1 VTLRSLACAALLVAL
16 VRTARAQADPLAA
29 RTKGRADAP
38 ITLFEMSDFQCPF
51 CRGFALETM
60 PALDSEYVRTGKVR
74 FIYVNFPLTHVHQNA
89 QAAAEVAV
97 CAARQG
103 KFWPMHDLLFRHQ
116 AEWATLAN
124 PVSLF
129 LTLGDSA
136 RLDRPRL
143 ARCVTARAAQAEV
156 DADAA
161 SSANAGAAAT
171 PTFYVEKL
179 LVSGAA
185 PLAVFRHL
193 LDSLYQ
199 AKTGRS
205 GGGAR

>member
-1 VTLRSLACAALLVAL
+1 MTLRTLACAALLVAL
-16 VRTARAQADPLAA
+16 VRPARAQGHPLAS
-29 RTKGRADAP
+29 RTRGRADAP
-38 ITLFEMSDFQCPF
+38 LTLFEMSDFQCPY
-51 CRGFALETM
+51 CRAFALETM

-74 FIYVNFPLTHVHQNA
+74 FVYVNYPLVRLHHNA
-89 QAAAEVAV
+89 QAAAELAV

-116 AEWATLAN
+116 PEWADLAN
-124 PVSLF
+124 PVPYF
-129 LTLGDSA
+129 LALGDSA
-136 RLDRPRL
+136 GL
-143 ARCVTARAAQAEV
+143 APAPLRTCVTRHTAREEV
-156 DADAA
+156 DADAV
-161 SSANAGAAAT
+161 SSANAGASAT

-199 AKTGRS
+199 AKTGQ
-205 GGGAR
+205 GGAR

>member
-74 FIYVNFPLTHVHQNA
+74 FIYVNFPLTHLHQNA
-89 QAAAEVAV
+89 QAAAELAV

-124 PVSLF
+124 PVTVF
-129 LTLGDSA
+129 LALGDSA

-143 ARCVTARAAQAEV
+143 ARCVTARAARAEV

-179 LVSGAA
+179 LVSGAE

-205 GGGAR
+205 GAGAR

>member
-1 VTLRSLACAALLVAL
+1 MRLRSLACAALLVAL

-29 RTKGRADAP
+29 RTKGRADAA

-60 PALDSEYVRTGKVR
+60 PALDSEYVHTGKVR

-89 QAAAEVAV
+89 QAAAELGV

-116 AEWATLAN
+116 TEWAGLAK
-124 PVSLF
+124 PTSFF
-129 LTLGDSA
+129 LALGDSA
-136 RLDRPRL
+136 RLDRVRL
-143 ARCVTARAAQAEV
+143 AHCVTRRAAQAEV

-161 SSANAGAAAT
+161 SSANAGASAT

-199 AKTGRS
+199 AKTG
-205 GGGAR
+205 AR

>member
-1 VTLRSLACAALLVAL
+1 MTLRSLACAALLVAL

-29 RTKGRADAP
+29 RTKGRTDAP

-60 PALDSEYVRTGKVR
+60 PALDTEYVRTGKVK
-74 FIYVNFPLTHVHQNA
+74 FIYVNFPLTRLHANA
-89 QAAAEVAV
+89 QAAAEVGV

-103 KFWPMHDLLFRHQ
+103 KFWPMHDQLFRHQ
-116 AEWATLAN
+116 PEWAGLTNPLAF
-124 PVSLF
+124 F
-129 LTLGDSA
+129 LALGDSVRADRA
-136 RLDRPRL
+136 RL
-143 ARCVTARAAQAEV
+143 AHCVTTRAAQAEV

-161 SSANAGAAAT
+161 SSANAGASAT

-179 LVSGAA
+179 LLSGAA

-199 AKTGRS
+199 AKTGH
-205 GGGAR
+205 GAR

>member
-1 VTLRSLACAALLVAL
+1 MTLRTLACAALLVAL
-16 VRTARAQADPLAA
+16 VRTARAQTDPLAA

-38 ITLFEMSDFQCPF
+38 LTLFEMSDFQCPY

-74 FIYVNFPLTHVHQNA
+74 FIYVNFPLTNIHHNA
-89 QAAAEVAV
+89 QAAAELAV
-97 CAARQG
+97 CAARQD

-116 AEWATLAN
+116 PQWAGLAD
-124 PVSLF
+124 PVSYF
-129 LTLGDSA
+129 LALGDSA
-136 RLDRPRL
+136 GLDRTRL
-143 ARCVTARAAQAEV
+143 ARCVSARAARAEV

-161 SSANAGAAAT
+161 SSANAGASAT

-199 AKTGRS
+199 ARTGRA
-205 GGGAR
+205 GAR

>member
-1 VTLRSLACAALLVAL
+1 MTLRSLVCAALLVAL

-38 ITLFEMSDFQCPF
+38 VTLFEMSDFQCPF

-74 FIYVNFPLTHVHQNA
+74 FIYVNFPLTRLHPNA
-89 QAAAEVAV
+89 QAAAELGV

-103 KFWPMHDLLFRHQ
+103 KFWPLHDLLFRHQ
-116 AEWATLAN
+116 TQWAGLAN
-124 PVSLF
+124 PVSFF
-129 LTLGDSA
+129 LALGDSA
-136 RLDRPRL
+136 HLDRPRL
-143 ARCVTARAAQAEV
+143 ARCMTARAAQAEV

-161 SSANAGAAAT
+161 SAANAGAAAT

-199 AKTGRS
+199 AKTGR
-205 GGGAR
+205 GGAR

>member
-1 VTLRSLACAALLVAL
+1 MTLRSLACAALLVAL

-74 FIYVNFPLTHVHQNA
+74 FTYVNFPLTHLHQNA

-103 KFWPMHDLLFRHQ
+103 KFWRMHDLLFRHQ
-116 AEWATLAN
+116 AQWATRAN
-124 PVSLF
+124 PLSLF
-129 LTLGDSA
+129 LALGDSA
-136 RLDRPRL
+136 RLVRPRL

-161 SSANAGAAAT
+161 RSANAGAAFT

-179 LVSGAA
+179 LVSGAV

>member
-1 VTLRSLACAALLVAL
+1 MTLRSLACAVLLVAL

-74 FIYVNFPLTHVHQNA
+74 FIYVNFPLTRLHENA
-89 QAAAEVAV
+89 QGAAELAV

-103 KFWPMHDLLFRHQ
+103 QFWPMHDLLFRHQ
-116 AEWATLAN
+116 AQWAGLAN
-124 PVSLF
+124 PLSFF
-129 LTLGDSA
+129 LALGDSA
-136 RLDRPRL
+136 RLDRTRL
-143 ARCVTARAAQAEV
+143 TRCVTERAAQAEV

-199 AKTGRS
+199 AKTGH
-205 GGGAR
+205 GAR

>member
-1 VTLRSLACAALLVAL
+1 MTLRSLACAALLVAL

-74 FIYVNFPLTHVHQNA
+74 FIYVNFPLTRLHPNA
-89 QAAAEVAV
+89 QAAAELGV

-116 AEWATLAN
+116 TQWAGLAN
-124 PVSLF
+124 PLSFF
-129 LTLGDSA
+129 LALGDSV

-143 ARCVTARAAQAEV
+143 TRCVTERAAQAEV
-156 DADAA
+156 DADAT
-161 SSANAGAAAT
+161 SSANAGAGAT

-193 LDSLYQ
+193 LDSLYL
-199 AKTGRS
+199 AKTGR
-205 GGGAR
+205 GAR

>member
-16 VRTARAQADPLAA
+16 ARTARAQADPLAA
-29 RTKGRADAP
+29 RTKGRADAA
-38 ITLFEMSDFQCPF
+38 ITVFEMSDFQCPF

-60 PALDSEYVRTGKVR
+60 PALDSEYVHTGKVR
-74 FIYVNFPLTHVHQNA
+74 FIYVNFPLTHVHRNA

-116 AEWATLAN
+116 TQWAGLAT
-124 PVSLF
+124 PLSFF
-129 LTLGDSA
+129 LALGDSA

-143 ARCVTARAAQAEV
+143 ARCVTRRAAQAEV
-156 DADAA
+156 DADA
-161 SSANAGAAAT
+161 SNSANAGASAT

-199 AKTGRS
+199 AKTG
-205 GGGAR
+205 AR

>member
-1 VTLRSLACAALLVAL
+1 MTLRSLACAALLVAL

-38 ITLFEMSDFQCPF
+38 LTLFEMSDFQCPF

-60 PALDSEYVRTGKVR
+60 PALDTEYVRTGKVK
-74 FIYVNFPLTHVHQNA
+74 FVYVNFPLTRLHANA
-89 QAAAEVAV
+89 QAAAEAGV

-116 AEWATLAN
+116 PEWAKLAS
-124 PVSLF
+124 PLAYFVA
-129 LTLGDSA
+129 LGDSA
-136 RLDRPRL
+136 RLDRARL
-143 ARCVTARAAQAEV
+143 TRCLTTRAAKAEV

-161 SSANAGAAAT
+161 NSANAGAGGT
-171 PTFYVEKL
+171 PTFYIEKL
-179 LVSGAA
+179 LVTSAA
-185 PLAVFRHL
+185 PLEVFRHL

-199 AKTGRS
+199 AKTGH
-205 GGGAR
+205 GAR

>member
-1 VTLRSLACAALLVAL
+1 VRLRSLACAALLVAL

-60 PALDSEYVRTGKVR
+60 PALDSEYVRTGKIR
-74 FIYVNFPLTHVHQNA
+74 FIYVNFPLTRAHQNA
-89 QAAAEVAV
+89 QAAAELAV

-116 AEWATLAN
+116 TQWAGLAN
-124 PVSLF
+124 PLSFF
-129 LTLGDSA
+129 LALGDSA
-136 RLDRPRL
+136 RLNRPRL
-143 ARCVTARAAQAEV
+143 SLCVSGRAAQAEV

-161 SSANAGAAAT
+161 SSANAGASAT

-179 LVSGAA
+179 LLSGAA
-185 PLAVFRHL
+185 PLTVFRHL

-199 AKTGRS
+199 AKTGR
-205 GGGAR
+205 GAR

>member
-1 VTLRSLACAALLVAL
+1 MTLRSLACAALLVAL

-74 FIYVNFPLTHVHQNA
+74 IIYVNFPLTQVHQNA
-89 QAAAEVAV
+89 QAAAELAV

-116 AEWATLAN
+116 REWASLAN
-124 PVSLF
+124 PLAFF
-129 LTLGDSA
+129 LALGDSVRA
-136 RLDRPRL
+136 NRPQL
-143 ARCVTARAAQAEV
+143 ARCATTRAAKAEV

-179 LVSGAA
+179 LVSGAE
-185 PLAVFRHL
+185 PLAVFRRL

-199 AKTGRS
+199 AKTGR
-205 GGGAR
+205 GAR

>member
-1 VTLRSLACAALLVAL
+1 MTLRSLACAALLVAL
-16 VRTARAQADPLAA
+16 VRIARAQADPLTA

-38 ITLFEMSDFQCPF
+38 LTLFEMSDFQCPF

-74 FIYVNFPLTHVHQNA
+74 FVYVNFPLTHTHHNA
-89 QAAAEVAV
+89 QAAAELAV

-103 KFWPMHDLLFRHQ
+103 KFWPVHDLLFRHQ
-116 AEWATLAN
+116 AQWAGLAS
-124 PVSLF
+124 PVSYF
-129 LTLGDSA
+129 LALGDSA
-136 RLDRPRL
+136 GLNRAPL
-143 ARCVTARAAQAEV
+143 ARCLTGRAARAEV
-156 DADAA
+156 DADAV
-161 SSANAGAAAT
+161 SSANAGASAT

-185 PLAVFRHL
+185 PLPVFRHL

-199 AKTGRS
+199 AKTGR
-205 GGGAR
+205 GGAR

>member
-1 VTLRSLACAALLVAL
+1 MTLRSLACAALLVAL

-74 FIYVNFPLTHVHQNA
+74 FIYVNFPLTRLHPNA
-89 QAAAEVAV
+89 QAAAELGV

-116 AEWATLAN
+116 TQWAGLAN
-124 PVSLF
+124 PLSFF
-129 LTLGDSA
+129 LALGDSA

-143 ARCVTARAAQAEV
+143 TRCVTERAAQAEV
-156 DADAA
+156 DADAT
-161 SSANAGAAAT
+161 SSANAGAGAT

-193 LDSLYQ
+193 LDSLYL
-199 AKTGRS
+199 AKTGR
-205 GGGAR
+205 GAR

>member
-1 VTLRSLACAALLVAL
+1 MTLRSLACAALLVAL

-38 ITLFEMSDFQCPF
+38 VTLFEMSDFQCPF

-74 FIYVNFPLTHVHQNA
+74 FIFVNFPLTHVHQNA
-89 QAAAEVAV
+89 QAAAELAV

-116 AEWATLAN
+116 TQWAGLAN
-124 PVSLF
+124 PLAFF
-129 LTLGDSA
+129 LALGDSA
-136 RLDRPRL
+136 GVDRRRLT
-143 ARCVTARAAQAEV
+143 RCVTGRAARAEV

-161 SSANAGAAAT
+161 SSATAGAAAT

-179 LVSGAA
+179 LLSGAA
-185 PLAVFRHL
+185 PLPVFRHL

-199 AKTGRS
+199 AKTG
-205 GGGAR
+205 AR

>member
-1 VTLRSLACAALLVAL
+1 MTLRSLACAALLVAL

-38 ITLFEMSDFQCPF
+38 VTVFEMSDFQCPF

-60 PALDSEYVRTGKVR
+60 PALDSEYVRTGKIR

-89 QAAAEVAV
+89 QQAAELAV

-103 KFWPMHDLLFRHQ
+103 KFWPLHDLLFRHQ
-116 AEWATLAN
+116 PQWAGLAN
-124 PVSLF
+124 PLSFF
-129 LTLGDSA
+129 LALGDSA
-136 RLDRPRL
+136 GLDRARL
-143 ARCVTARAAQAEV
+143 TRCITSRAAKPEV

-199 AKTGRS
+199 AKTG
-205 GGGAR
+205 AR

>member
-1 VTLRSLACAALLVAL
+1 MTLRSLACAALLVAL

-38 ITLFEMSDFQCPF
+38 VTVFEMSDFQCPF

-60 PALDSEYVRTGKVR
+60 PALDSEYVRTGKIR
-74 FIYVNFPLTHVHQNA
+74 FIYVNFPLTRLHPNA
-89 QAAAEVAV
+89 QGAAELAV

-116 AEWATLAN
+116 PEWAGLAK
-124 PVSLF
+124 PLAYF
-129 LTLGDSA
+129 IALGDSA
-136 RLDRPRL
+136 GLDRARL
-143 ARCVTARAAQAEV
+143 TRCITSRAAQPEV

-161 SSANAGAAAT
+161 SSTNAGASAT

-199 AKTGRS
+199 AKTG
-205 GGGAR
+205 AR

>member
-38 ITLFEMSDFQCPF
+38 VTVFEMSDFQCPF

-60 PALDSEYVRTGKVR
+60 PALDSEYVRTGKIR

-89 QAAAEVAV
+89 QQAAELAV

-103 KFWPMHDLLFRHQ
+103 KFWPLHDLLFRHQ
-116 AEWATLAN
+116 PQWAGLAN
-124 PVSLF
+124 PLSFF
-129 LTLGDSA
+129 LALGDSA
-136 RLDRPRL
+136 GLDRARL
-143 ARCVTARAAQAEV
+143 TRCITSRAAKPEV

-199 AKTGRS
+199 AKTG
-205 GGGAR
+205 AR

>member
-1 VTLRSLACAALLVAL
+1 MTLRTLACAALLVAL
-16 VRTARAQADPLAA
+16 VRTASAQTDPLAA

-38 ITLFEMSDFQCPF
+38 VTVFEMSDFQCPF

-74 FIYVNFPLTHVHQNA
+74 FIYVNFPLTQVHRNA
-89 QAAAEVAV
+89 QAAAELAV
-97 CAARQG
+97 CSARQG

-116 AEWATLAN
+116 PQWAGLAN
-124 PVSLF
+124 PASFF
-129 LTLGDSA
+129 LALGDSA
-136 RLDRPRL
+136 GADRTRL
-143 ARCVTARAAQAEV
+143 ARCVTDRAARTEV

-161 SSANAGAAAT
+161 SSADAGASAT

-185 PLAVFRHL
+185 PLPVFRRL

-199 AKTGRS
+199 AKTG
-205 GGGAR
+205 AR